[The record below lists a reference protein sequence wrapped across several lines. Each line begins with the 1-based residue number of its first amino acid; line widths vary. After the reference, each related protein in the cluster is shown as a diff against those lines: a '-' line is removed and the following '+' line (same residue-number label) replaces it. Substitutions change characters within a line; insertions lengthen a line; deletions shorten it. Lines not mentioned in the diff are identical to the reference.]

1 MINERSRLYNPAA
14 KGWNSSKFINFL
26 PAAVQDIPGISHE
39 AANLIIN
46 ATSIREYGVACL
58 SSSSQRRRA
67 PHKLLPSRDTQA
79 RKLYSFLVSI
89 SSLIPGHRMQIS
101 PQPRLD
107 GRILAAIFF
116 PSSTP
121 PSILDTGED
130 RRKSVLYG
138 GWKVSACTPYVEER
152 NILKEIED
160 YGTVCDV
167 QSHQRR
173 QVKDYTC
180 YCNLF
185 SEFFFFSR
193 ARVSLSLF
201 SLGE

>member
-1 MINERSRLYNPAA
+1 MINERSRLYNLAA

-116 PSSTP
+116 PSSP
-121 PSILDTGED
+121 LPLPLLPRFSIPGKIDEKAFYTGD
-130 RRKSVLYG
+130 
-138 GWKVSACTPYVEER
+138 ER
-152 NILKEIED
+152 
-160 YGTVCDV
+160 
-167 QSHQRR
+167 
-173 QVKDYTC
+173 
-180 YCNLF
+180 F
-185 SEFFFFSR
+185 PR
-193 ARVSLSLF
+193 APLTSKRGIF
-201 SLGE
+201 